1 MQKTVILI
9 LAIGL
14 AMCVISQDTFT
25 QDTKE
30 GQMTH
35 KTLTIPDILKI
46 KSFSSRSRLQLS
58 PDGEFLAYVVQ
69 DPHHKSSFQEKTTEY
84 SIYLPTGTFV
94 EHHSSAVW
102 VTNIRTKE
110 TYKLG
115 SDDGV
120 DWAPRWSPDGRYL
133 AFYSDRMGAL
143 QLWVWDKIKDK
154 LRRISEKPV
163 SALFGFESPQWTSD
177 GKHLITKL
185 RPEDIDISKLISP
198 DTNPQTINVWE
209 TETDEQLPLKMK
221 PDQFAH
227 LKGDLGVFDFG
238 TGDLSI
244 LTSGLY
250 TTNMFLSPDNA
261 AVAVMNLIGPEKL
274 TTQEVVFE
282 LLLVPLDG
290 TPVQRLAT
298 GIRSGS
304 QIVSWAPDGKHL
316 VYGHPDGLFL
326 VSVQNGVQKNLTA
339 NLAEN
344 PRFLM
349 RPLWSPSG
357 ASIFCG
363 VNGHV
368 WELATDGSNARKLT
382 DGLGR
387 GVFGVVAKRD
397 THIAWQSNKT
407 QSICIQTH
415 NYETKKGGFYFLN
428 TTEGGTTCLFEEPLS
443 IYSRVADEFDIISI
457 GCGEKI
463 VYRVQNA
470 TQPEEIWMLNTDTG
484 KRQQVSDL
492 NPHLHDLHFGDVRFI
507 ESKTAEGQLLRGVLM
522 LPTNYEEGKRYPLV
536 TWVYGGSNLSGY
548 AYRFGLTSQI
558 NFQLLAARGYAVLGV
573 DTPLKSHDPM
583 TELSGLVL
591 SAVDNV
597 IEMGIADENRLGII
611 GYSYGGYS
619 TVGLI
624 TQTNRFKAA
633 VSGGGIYN
641 LISHYGILSKQGSS
655 YGIGWS
661 EGGQGRMR
669 GSLWEQRQRYIDNSP
684 IFHLDKIETP
694 VLIYCGEDKSDG
706 WDYAQSGELFSGLR
720 RLKKKATF
728 VWYRGEGHSSITWRP
743 EHRADC
749 WERIIGWFEKHL
761 N

>member
-1 MQKTVILI
+1 MQKTLALI

-14 AMCVISQDTFT
+14 MIYAIPQNTIA

-30 GQMTH
+30 GQTTH

-84 SIYLPTGTFV
+84 SMFLPTGVFI

-115 SDDGV
+115 SEDGV

-133 AFYSDRMGAL
+133 AFYSDRMGAP
-143 QLWVWDKIKDK
+143 QLWVWDKMKNK
-154 LRRISEKPV
+154 MRRISEKPIT
-163 SALFGFESPQWTSD
+163 AIYGFEAPQWTSD
-177 GKHLITKL
+177 GKHLIAKL
-185 RPEDIDISKLISP
+185 RPEDIDISRLISP

-209 TETDEQLPLKMK
+209 TETYEPSSLEGQTDRVA
-221 PDQFAH
+221 F
-227 LKGDLGVFDFG
+227 LKGDLAVFDFD
-238 TGDLSI
+238 TGDVSI

-261 AVAVMNLIGPEKL
+261 AVAVIDIIGTGEL
-274 TTQEVVFE
+274 TAQEAIFE

-298 GIRSGS
+298 GIKSGS
-304 QIVSWAPDGKHL
+304 RIVSWAPDGKQL

-326 VSVQNGVQKNLTA
+326 VSVQDGEQKNLTV

-344 PRFLM
+344 PRFSM

-357 ASIFCG
+357 TSIFCG
-363 VNGHV
+363 FDGHV
-368 WELATDGSNARKLT
+368 WELTTDGSNARKLT
-382 DGLGR
+382 DGLVGR

-397 THIAWQSNKT
+397 THIIWQSNET
-407 QSICIQTH
+407 QSICIQTRDH
-415 NYETKKGGFYFLN
+415 ETKKNGFYLLN

-443 IYSRVADEFDIISI
+443 IYGRLGDEFDIISV
-457 GCGEKI
+457 GCGGKI
-463 VYRVQNA
+463 VYRAQNA
-470 TQPEEIWMLNTDTG
+470 TQPEEIWMLDTNSG

-492 NPHLHDLHFGDVRFI
+492 NPHLRDLQFGEVRLV
-507 ESKTAEGQLLRGVLM
+507 ESKTAEGQLLQGVLM
-522 LPTNYEEGKRYPLV
+522 LPVNYEEGKRYPLV
-536 TWVYGGSNLSGY
+536 TWVYGGRNLSGY
-548 AYRFGLTSQI
+548 AYRFGLTGQI
-558 NFQLLAARGYAVLGV
+558 NFQLLATRGYAVLGV
-573 DTPLKSHDPM
+573 DTPLKSNDPM
-583 TELSGLVL
+583 IELSGFVL
-591 SAVDNV
+591 PAVDNV

-633 VSGGGIYN
+633 VSGGGLYN
-641 LISHYGILSKQGSS
+641 LTSHYGILSKQGNS

-684 IFHLDKIETP
+684 IFHLDKVETP
-694 VLIYCGEDKSDG
+694 VLIYCGEGYDG
-706 WDYAQSGELFSGLR
+706 NDYTQSGELFSGLR

-728 VWYRGEGHSSITWRP
+728 VWYRGEGHGLTTWRA

-749 WERIIGWFEKHL
+749 WERIIDWFEKHL

>member
-1 MQKTVILI
+1 MQKTLVLI

-30 GQMTH
+30 EQMAQ

-69 DPHHKSSFQEKTTEY
+69 DPHNKSSFQEKTMEY
-84 SIYLPTGTFV
+84 SRFLPTGVFM
-94 EHHSSAVW
+94 EHHSSAIW

-133 AFYSDRMGAL
+133 AFYSDRMGAP
-143 QLWVWDKIKDK
+143 QLWVWDKVKNK
-154 LRRISEKPV
+154 MLRISEKPIT
-163 SALFGFESPQWTSD
+163 AIFGFEAPQWTSD
-177 GKHLITKL
+177 GKHLIAKL
-185 RPEDIDISKLISP
+185 RPEDIDISTLISP

-209 TETDEQLPLKMK
+209 TEKYEPSSLEGQADRL
-221 PDQFAH
+221 AY
-227 LKGDLGVFDFG
+227 LKGDLGVFDFD
-238 TGDLSI
+238 TDDVLI

-250 TTNMFLSPDNA
+250 TINMFLSPDNA
-261 AVAVMNLIGPEKL
+261 AVAVINTIGVGEL
-274 TTQEVVFE
+274 TAQKAIFE

-290 TPVQRLAT
+290 TPVKRLAT
-298 GIRSGS
+298 GIKTGS
-304 QIVSWAPDGKHL
+304 EIVSWAPDGKHL

-326 VSVQNGVQKNLTA
+326 VSVQDGVRKNLTA
-339 NLAEN
+339 NLAKN
-344 PRFLM
+344 PRFVM
-349 RPLWSPSG
+349 RPLWNPSG
-357 ASIFCG
+357 TSIFCG
-363 VNGHV
+363 FDGHV
-368 WELATDGSNARKLT
+368 WELATNGSNARKLT

-387 GVFGVVAKRD
+387 GVYGVVAKQD
-397 THIAWQSNKT
+397 THIIWQSNET
-407 QSICIQTH
+407 QSICIHTH
-415 NYETKKGGFYFLN
+415 DHETKKDGFYLLN
-428 TTEGGTTCLFEEPLS
+428 SAEGSTTCLFEEPLS
-443 IYSRVADEFDIISI
+443 IYGRVGDEFDIITV
-457 GCGEKI
+457 GCGEKL

-470 TQPEEIWMLNTDTG
+470 TQPEEIWMLDTDTG

-492 NPHLHDLHFGDVRFI
+492 NPHLLDLQFGEVRLI
-507 ESKTAEGQLLRGVLM
+507 ESKTAEGQPLQGVLM
-522 LPTNYEEGKRYPLV
+522 LPINYEEGKRYPLV
-536 TWVYGGSNLSGY
+536 TWVYGGRNLSGY
-548 AYRFGLTSQI
+548 AYQFGLTGQI
-558 NFQLLAARGYAVLGV
+558 NFQLLATRGYAVLGV
-573 DTPLKSHDPM
+573 DTPLKTHDPM
-583 TELSGLVL
+583 IELSGLVL
-591 SAVDNV
+591 PAVDNV

-611 GYSYGGYS
+611 GYSYGGYA

-633 VSGGGIYN
+633 VAGGGLYN
-641 LISHYGILSKQGSS
+641 LTSHYGILTKQGNSS
-655 YGIGWS
+655 GIGWS
-661 EGGQGRMR
+661 EGGQGRMS

-684 IFHLDKIETP
+684 IFHLDKVETP
-694 VLIYCGEDKSDG
+694 ILIYCGEG
-706 WDYAQSGELFSGLR
+706 FRNGFDYPQSGELFSGLR

-728 VWYRGEGHSSITWRP
+728 VWYRGEGHGLTTWRP

-749 WERIIGWFEKHL
+749 WERIIDWFEIHL

>member
-1 MQKTVILI
+1 MQKTLALI

-14 AMCVISQDTFT
+14 AICVISQDTFT
-25 QDTKE
+25 QDTKA
-30 GQMTH
+30 GQTTH

-84 SIYLPTGTFV
+84 SRFLPTGVFI
-94 EHHSSAVW
+94 EHHSSAIW
-102 VTNIRTKE
+102 VTNISTKE

-133 AFYSDRMGAL
+133 AFYSDRMGAP
-143 QLWVWDKIKDK
+143 QLWVWDKMENKV
-154 LRRISEKPV
+154 RRISEKPIT
-163 SALFGFESPQWTSD
+163 AIFGFEAPQWTSD
-177 GKHLITKL
+177 GKHLIAKL

-209 TETDEQLPLKMK
+209 TETYEPSSLEGQADRL
-221 PDQFAH
+221 AY
-227 LKGDLGVFDFG
+227 LKGDLGVFDFD
-238 TGDLSI
+238 TGDVSI
-244 LTSGLY
+244 LTSELY

-261 AVAVMNLIGPEKL
+261 AVAVIDIIGTGEL
-274 TTQEVVFE
+274 TAQEAIFE

-304 QIVSWAPDGKHL
+304 QIVSWAPDGKQL

-326 VSVQNGVQKNLTA
+326 VSVQDGEQKNLTA

-344 PRFLM
+344 PRFSM

-357 ASIFCG
+357 TSIFCG
-363 VNGHV
+363 FDGHV
-368 WELATDGSNARKLT
+368 WELTTDGSNARKLT
-382 DGLGR
+382 DGLVGR

-397 THIAWQSNKT
+397 THIVWQSNET

-415 NYETKKGGFYFLN
+415 DPVTKKGGFYLLN
-428 TTEGGTTCLFEEPLS
+428 STEGGATCLFEEPLS
-443 IYSRVADEFDIISI
+443 IYGRLGDEFDIISV
-457 GCGEKI
+457 GHGGRI
-463 VYRVQNA
+463 VYRAQDV
-470 TQPEEIWMLNTDTG
+470 TQPEEIWMFDTDTG
-484 KRQQVSDL
+484 KRQQVTDL
-492 NPHLHDLHFGDVRFI
+492 NPHLRDLQFGEVRLV
-507 ESKTAEGQLLRGVLM
+507 ESKTAEGQLLQGVLM
-522 LPTNYEEGKRYPLV
+522 LPINYEEGKRYPLV
-536 TWVYGGSNLSGY
+536 TWVYGGRNLSGY
-548 AYRFGLTSQI
+548 AYRFGLARQI
-558 NFQLLAARGYAVLGV
+558 NFQLLAACGYAVLGV
-573 DTPLKSHDPM
+573 DTPLKSNDPM
-583 TELSGLVL
+583 IELSGLVL
-591 SAVDNV
+591 PAVDNV

-633 VSGGGIYN
+633 VAGGGLYN
-641 LISHYGILSKQGSS
+641 LTSHYGILTKQGNS

-684 IFHLDKIETP
+684 IFHLDKVETP
-694 VLIYCGEDKSDG
+694 VLIYCGEGYDSN
-706 WDYAQSGELFSGLR
+706 DYTQSGELFSGLR

-728 VWYRGEGHSSITWRP
+728 VWYRGEGHGSITWRA

-749 WERIIGWFEKHL
+749 WKRIIDWFEKHL